1 MMIDGNLKPSSLA
14 QLNDGTLPV
23 SEAIVPV
30 PDYTN
35 FDVMRIDRDSRLT
48 PRAIDD
54 FAANVLPQLTE
65 AYDLIVI
72 DTPPVLGVA
81 DAARVGVLAD
91 ETLVVVR
98 SGKTPERAL
107 QNCVERLEDSGVHLS
122 GTVMNDIEPRRYRQM
137 NLGGGYGYY

>member
-1 MMIDGNLKPSSLA
+1 MGGQIK
-14 QLNDGTLPV
+14 
-23 SEAIVPV
+23 I
-30 PDYTN
+30 
-35 FDVMRIDRDSRLT
+35 ICSRLPRIRVQPFQYFKLHSY